1 MNLSVNPMYKLYY
14 NKSFKRQDI
23 DNYFKNLIVTKAKE
37 DSYLYISW
45 PSNYDYYVDPKLHY
59 YINAVFPS
67 ILPTQIP
74 YYFFQHSKGVLALN
88 DSLSLYSWALWLES
102 QSNVALLKNRTLI
115 IINFDDYLELLSPLA
130 YIHNKNLY
138 NILDNSLIDFFKSDK
153 ILDTIGSGAISQ
165 GTAYLPFL
173 YKAQAIFKRIVIIHI
188 MPEYKNIS
196 LKYAK
201 LSITSYRDNFLDQQI
216 ERLSLKKQLINIT
229 QSDTV
234 NLLEITTSCI
244 NDLSNI
250 IFSNFNDLAVFLDID
265 FSYFANR
272 YRQDSNWKILA
283 RGHDPSWFE
292 IQMTI
297 KRSMA
302 LLKQHV
308 SLERL
313 ENINFFTSPGYYPS
327 EYWEN
332 TLELLRN
339 SLNININY
347 R

>member
-1 MNLSVNPMYKLYY
+1 MNLSANPRYKLYY
-14 NKSFKRQDI
+14 NKSFIRQDI
-23 DNYFKNLIVTKAKE
+23 DSYFKNLIVTKSRE

-45 PSNYDYYVDPKLHY
+45 PANYDYYVDPKLHY
-59 YINAVFPS
+59 YINNVFPS

-74 YYFFQHSKGVLALN
+74 YYFSQYPKGILALN

-102 QSNVALLKNRTLI
+102 QNNVELLKKRTLI
-115 IINFDDYLELLSPLA
+115 IISFDDYLELLSPLA

-153 ILDTIGSGAISQ
+153 ILDTIVSGAMSQ
-165 GTAYLPFL
+165 GAAYLPFL
-173 YKAQAIFKRIVIIHI
+173 YKVQNIFKRIIIIHI

-196 LKYAK
+196 LKYEK
-201 LSITSYRDNFLDQQI
+201 LSITSYIDNFLDQQI
-216 ERLSLKKQLINIT
+216 ERLSLKKQRINIS
-229 QSDTV
+229 QSNTF

-244 NDLSNI
+244 SDLSTVN
-250 IFSNFNDLAVFLDID
+250 FSSFNDPAVFLDID

-272 YRQDSNWKILA
+272 YRQDSNWKALA
-283 RGHDPSWFE
+283 RNHDPNWFE
-292 IQMTI
+292 IQMII

-302 LLKQHV
+302 LLKQQV
-308 SLERL
+308 SLDWL

-327 EYWEN
+327 EYWKS

-339 SLNININY
+339 SLKY
-347 R
+347 